1 MQETDDA
8 EWQLVR
14 VYRALGD
21 VMRLRMLRL
30 LAARGE
36 MGCEELAGALGL
48 SRPTLSHHTRILHD
62 CRLIDVRREG
72 AHRYY
77 RLRRDVL
84 ERYAPEV
91 VLSSSAGA
99 TLSFS
104 IQGGDGLMA
113 EPTGSTQTAVK
124 AETWVFDPAHSIA
137 EFSVRHMMIAT
148 VKGRFKKMEGKIV
161 GSLQDPEHASVELA
175 IDVNSIDTGE
185 PQRDAHLRSADFFDA
200 EHHPTLTFKSRRI
213 ERAGDGRF
221 RVVGDLTM
229 RGVTR
234 EVPVDVTFEGQVKD
248 PWGNERAAFTAETRV
263 NRKEWGLNWNAL
275 LEAGGVVV
283 GDEVK
288 ISVHVEAI
296 RQG

>member
-1 MQETDDA
+1 MAQAPVAERATD
-8 EWQLVR
+8 
-14 VYRALGD
+14 RA
-21 VMRLRMLRL
+21 
-30 LAARGE
+30 
-36 MGCEELAGALGL
+36 
-48 SRPTLSHHTRILHD
+48 PTWTI
-62 CRLIDVRREG
+62 
-72 AHRYY
+72 
-77 RLRRDVL
+77 
-84 ERYAPEV
+84 
-91 VLSSSAGA
+91 
-99 TLSFS
+99 
-104 IQGGDGLMA
+104 
-113 EPTGSTQTAVK
+113 
-124 AETWVFDPAHSIA
+124 DPAHSIA

-161 GSLQDPEHASVELA
+161 GSLDDPEHASVEIA

-213 ERAGDGRF
+213 ERTGDGSY
-221 RVVGDLTM
+221 RVLGDLTM

-248 PWGNERAAFTAETRV
+248 PWGNQRAAFSAETKV

-288 ISVHVEAI
+288 IAVHIEAI

>member
-1 MQETDDA
+1 MQETHDA

-14 VYRALGD
+14 IYRALGD
-21 VMRLRMLRL
+21 MTRLRMLRL
-30 LAARGE
+30 LADRDE
-36 MGCEELAGALGL
+36 MGCEELAGKLGL

-84 ERYAPEV
+84 ERYAPELI
-91 VLSSSAGA
+91 LSSSASHRTHLA
-99 TLSFS
+99 
-104 IQGGDGLMA
+104 QGGVRTMA
-113 EPTGSTQTAVK
+113 EPTGATGSAVQT
-124 AETWVFDPAHSIA
+124 ETWVFDPSHSIA

-161 GSLQDPEHASVELA
+161 GSLQDPERASVELS

-200 EHHPTLTFKSRRI
+200 EHYPTLTFKSRRI
-213 ERAGDGRF
+213 ERTGDGRF

-229 RGVTR
+229 RGVTK

-248 PWGNERAAFTAETRV
+248 PWGNQRAAFSAETKV